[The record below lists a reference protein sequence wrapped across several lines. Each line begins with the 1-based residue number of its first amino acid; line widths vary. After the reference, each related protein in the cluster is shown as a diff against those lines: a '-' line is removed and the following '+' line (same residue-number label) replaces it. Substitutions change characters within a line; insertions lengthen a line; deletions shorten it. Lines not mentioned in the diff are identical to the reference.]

1 MLRLLKH
8 FRPIYWLVIALL
20 VVIIYGQVQFELGL
34 ADKMGDITGLIQSQ
48 ATAAEIWDVGKEML
62 LYTLGSVILTVI
74 VGFFAARIAADFSK
88 NLRTEIFEKVSS
100 FSMQEMN
107 QFSTASLLT
116 RTTNDI
122 QQVTMGIVMT
132 LRVAISAPIMAITAI
147 SKIQSNSKELTL
159 VTAAAIVF
167 MILMISLIFVLS
179 VKKFTRLQ
187 KLTDKLNSVTRE
199 NLTGLRVVR
208 AYNAE
213 DYQEE
218 KFDEINKDLTKTN
231 LVVNRLIS
239 IMSPGMSLIMNGLN
253 LTVLWF
259 GAYLINKGS
268 LTLPA
273 MTTFTMYAMQV
284 IMAFMMMTMI
294 FIMLPRASVS
304 AKRILEVLDTP
315 LCIKNPENALQ
326 NEDKKGEIEFKNV
339 SFRYPDGEGYV
350 LKNISFHANQGET
363 VAIIGSTGS
372 GKSSLI
378 NLIPRFFDVN
388 EGEVLVDGINVK
400 DYDQKVLRDKIGY
413 VSQKAVLFSGTIA
426 SNISYGKE
434 NATMEE
440 IQKAAEISKSKEFI
454 EKLDDQ
460 YQAHVAQGGKNF
472 SGGQK
477 QRLSIARAVAKDP
490 EIYIFDDSFSALD
503 YKTDKELRHA
513 LKEQTNQA
521 TTILVAQRIGTILTA
536 DRILVLDQGQIVGQ
550 GTHKELLKNCD
561 VYRQIAYSQLSK
573 EELAYD

>member
-8 FRPIYWLVIALL
+8 FRPIYWLVIVLL

-74 VGFFAARIAADFSK
+74 VGFISARIAADFSK

-187 KLTDKLNSVTRE
+187 KLTDKLNGVTRE

-239 IMSPGMSLIMNGLN
+239 IMSPGMSLIMNEFN
-253 LTVLWF
+253 C
-259 GAYLINKGS
+259 
-268 LTLPA
+268 
-273 MTTFTMYAMQV
+273 
-284 IMAFMMMTMI
+284 FMVW
-294 FIMLPRASVS
+294 R
-304 AKRILEVLDTP
+304 
-315 LCIKNPENALQ
+315 
-326 NEDKKGEIEFKNV
+326 
-339 SFRYPDGEGYV
+339 
-350 LKNISFHANQGET
+350 
-363 VAIIGSTGS
+363 
-372 GKSSLI
+372 
-378 NLIPRFFDVN
+378 
-388 EGEVLVDGINVK
+388 
-400 DYDQKVLRDKIGY
+400 
-413 VSQKAVLFSGTIA
+413 LF
-426 SNISYGKE
+426 N
-434 NATMEE
+434 
-440 IQKAAEISKSKEFI
+440 
-454 EKLDDQ
+454 
-460 YQAHVAQGGKNF
+460 
-472 SGGQK
+472 
-477 QRLSIARAVAKDP
+477 
-490 EIYIFDDSFSALD
+490 
-503 YKTDKELRHA
+503 
-513 LKEQTNQA
+513 
-521 TTILVAQRIGTILTA
+521 
-536 DRILVLDQGQIVGQ
+536 
-550 GTHKELLKNCD
+550 
-561 VYRQIAYSQLSK
+561 
-573 EELAYD
+573 

>member
-1 MLRLLKH
+1 MFRLLKH

-107 QFSTASLLT
+107 QFSTSSLLT

-159 VTAAAIVF
+159 VTAVAIVF

-187 KLTDKLNSVTRE
+187 KLTDKLN
-199 NLTGLRVVR
+199 GLRVVR